1 MLEVGP
7 IPSMWNVILF
17 RIRQAEQRARI
28 LTDWEVNVF
37 GQRLREG
44 VRHQRVWRSAEARRA
59 EARCRSRA
67 ECGVAPPG

>member
-28 LTDWEVNVF
+28 LVDWEINVF
-37 GQRLREG
+37 GQPLRG
-44 VRHQRVWRSAEARRA
+44 AVRH
-59 EARCRSRA
+59 
-67 ECGVAPPG
+67 